1 MTWIIW
7 LTSSLAQPD
16 TLNSTMSSNI
26 EGIDGL
32 AQVQSSINILDA
44 QPLSDVPQNSS
55 LQESSYQWQNLRLPA
70 TPTVATEFQNALFLI
85 DTQSRIWEL
94 RTTGRWQ
101 LSLDVSEQNQI
112 DQEDL
117 LLDAQSSFEEFLE
130 QEDLDSISED
140 DLMEENE
147 DDVQTVVQSIEDE
160 LESAIFDPLRQDGTT
175 SFFLIPKINNVPIA
189 TRLIN
194 IHNA

>member
-1 MTWIIW
+1 MLNLSILLLRTNR
-7 LTSSLAQPD
+7 LKSL
-16 TLNSTMSSNI
+16 L
-26 EGIDGL
+26 
-32 AQVQSSINILDA
+32 
-44 QPLSDVPQNSS
+44 
-55 LQESSYQWQNLRLPA
+55 YQWQNLRLPA
-70 TPTVATEFQNALFLI
+70 TPVAATEFQNALFLI

-140 DLMEENE
+140 DLLEGNE
-147 DDVQTVVQSIEDE
+147 DEVQTVVQSIEDE

-175 SFFLIPKINNVPIA
+175 SFLPYIGGYAYEDINQILYLPV
-189 TRLIN
+189 
-194 IHNA
+194 